1 MNRKYFYKFI
11 AIGLLFSQAPVSAN
25 SLYSRIGVGS
35 IHLRAGVRA
44 SGMGNTSLAMSD
56 GLAMDLL
63 NPAALA
69 SIQFARLQTQFSI
82 ESANVELASG
92 QGRFREA
99 NFNGV
104 SLALPV
110 KRGYAVAV
118 GFHPYSRVDFAL
130 NQSGSDA
137 NGTHEEIY
145 SGNGGLDVAYIA
157 FSGSIGSAASQSS
170 LRYGLAADFY
180 FGRIQR
186 TWRVNFSNGSLQPTE
201 DRTGAYFRGIGYHAG
216 AQWVHPRWQ
225 LGVAVRPPIDLD
237 VETEVEYIFGV
248 TSETIKTNARLPLWF
263 GFGAGYRAGS
273 KWQLA
278 AEYRMQ
284 RWGSVPDNL
293 DLGAAL
299 GNSRDIGL
307 GFEFTPS
314 RNLIDGYLKRISY
327 RAGATFSKLP
337 YEDPVGHSISEW
349 VMTSGFGFPFRHG
362 TGRIDMAFEFGKRGD
377 LDSNIAAESIMR
389 LSFSINGAERWFA
402 RKNP

>member
-1 MNRKYFYKFI
+1 MSRKYFHLFI
-11 AIGLLFSQAPVSAN
+11 AIGLLYSCAPASAN

-44 SGMGNTSLAMSD
+44 SGMGNTSLAMAD
-56 GLAMDLL
+56 GLAIDLL

-82 ESANVELASG
+82 ASANVELTSG
-92 QGRFREA
+92 RGRFREA
-99 NFNGV
+99 NFNGI

-110 KRGYAVAV
+110 KRGYAVAI
-118 GFHPYSRVDFAL
+118 GFHPYSRAGFTL

-145 SGNGGLDVAYIA
+145 SGNGGIDVAYLA
-157 FSGSIGSAASQSS
+157 FSGSIGGAASQSA
-170 LRYGLAADFY
+170 LRYGLVADFY

-186 TWRVNFSNGSLQPTE
+186 TWRVNFSNGSLTPTE
-201 DRTGAYFRGIGYHAG
+201 DRTGAYFRGVGYHAG

-237 VETEVEYIFGV
+237 VETEVEYVFGAK
-248 TSETIKTNARLPLWF
+248 SETIRATARLPLWF
-263 GFGAGYRAGS
+263 GLGAGYRAGS

-284 RWGSVPDNL
+284 RWGSVPDDL

-299 GNSRDIGL
+299 GNSRDIAL

-349 VMTSGFGFPFRHG
+349 VVTSGFGFPFRRG
-362 TGRIDMAFEFGKRGD
+362 TGRIDMAFEFGKRGN

-402 RKNP
+402 RNSP

>member
-1 MNRKYFYKFI
+1 MSRKYFYLVVFS
-11 AIGLLFSQAPVSAN
+11 GLFFSEVLAN

-44 SGMGNTSLAMSD
+44 SGMGNTSLAMAD

-63 NPAALA
+63 NPAALS

-82 ESANVELASG
+82 ESANVELTSG
-92 QGRFREA
+92 RGRFREA

-110 KRGYAVAV
+110 KRGYAVAI
-118 GFHPYSRVDFAL
+118 GFHPYSRVDFTL
-130 NQSGSDA
+130 NQSGADS

-145 SGNGGLDVAYIA
+145 SGNGGLDVAYVA
-157 FSGSIGSAASQSS
+157 FSGSIGGAASPST
-170 LRYGLAADFY
+170 LRYGLVADFY

-186 TWRVNFSNGSLQPTE
+186 TWRVNFSSGSLQSTE
-201 DRTGAYFRGIGYHAG
+201 DRTGAYFRGIGYHVG

-225 LGVAVRPPIDLD
+225 LGVAVRPPIDLE
-237 VETEVEYIFGV
+237 VETEIEYIFGAK
-248 TSETIKTNARLPLWF
+248 SETIKSTARLPLWF
-263 GFGAGYRAGS
+263 GLGAGYRPGS

-278 AEYRMQ
+278 AEYRTQ
-284 RWGSVPDNL
+284 RWGGVPEDL

-299 GNSRDIGL
+299 GNSRDLAL

-314 RNLIDGYLKRISY
+314 RVLLDGYLKRISY
-327 RAGATFSKLP
+327 RAGATFSTLP
-337 YEDPVGHSISEW
+337 YQDPVGESISEW
-349 VMTSGFGFPFRHG
+349 IVTGGFGFPFRRG
-362 TGRIDMAFEFGKRGD
+362 TGRIDMAFEFGKRGN
-377 LDSNIAAESIMR
+377 LESNTASESILR

-402 RKNP
+402 RNSP